1 MNPNSSSA
9 NVVKDL
15 EGSKYDSLQIELRRR
30 LSGGLLVS
38 GNYTYGISYT
48 TNNRSLRFDRLYVEN
63 TGVPHAW
70 KMNWVYEIPVGR
82 GKRFGTDMNPYVNGV
97 IGNWE
102 FSGNARWQK
111 QAFRI
116 TNAELIGM
124 DEAELSKAFKIRITK
139 NATTGATEVFSMP
152 QDIIDNTRAAYS
164 TDPTTA
170 TGYSAALG
178 VPTGRYIRP
187 AGIKGNCVVV
197 YRQDCNTPDI
207 QINGPLFTR
216 VDFRLK
222 KLFPFSRKGSIEV
235 NFEVLNAFDNVN
247 FNHQLNPGDG
257 ANIFRVTSAYTDI
270 NTTFDPGGRIGQI
283 VWRIN
288 W

>member
-1 MNPNSSSA
+1 
-9 NVVKDL
+9 
-15 EGSKYDSLQIELRRR
+15 
-30 LSGGLLVS
+30 
-38 GNYTYGISYT
+38 
-48 TNNRSLRFDRLYVEN
+48 
-63 TGVPHAW
+63 
-70 KMNWVYEIPVGR
+70 
-82 GKRFGTDMNPYVNGV
+82 
-97 IGNWE
+97 
-102 FSGNARWQK
+102 
-111 QAFRI
+111 
-116 TNAELIGM
+116 M
-124 DEAELSKAFKIRITK
+124 DENELSKAFKIRITQ

-164 TDPTTA
+164 SDPTTS
-170 TGYSAALG
+170 TGYSAAPG

-247 FNHQLNPGDG
+247 FNHALNPSDSVN
-257 ANIFRVTSAYTDI
+257 AFRVTSAYTDI